1 MAALISQII
10 PKELMSSSES
20 PISFLRRRGEV
31 EKNSFIAL
39 PAKGG
44 TVGSCPEKLRVPTQE
59 GLVRSFTA
67 TAQGGQIL
75 HS

>member
-10 PKELMSSSES
+10 PKELMSSSEP
-20 PISFLRRRGEV
+20 PISFWWGRGEV
-31 EKNSFIAL
+31 EKKSSIVL

-44 TVGSCPEKLRVPTQE
+44 IVGSRPEKLCVPTQK

-67 TAQGGQIL
+67 TAEGWQIL

>member
-1 MAALISQII
+1 
-10 PKELMSSSES
+10 MSSSES
-20 PISFLRRRGEV
+20 PISFLRGREEV

-39 PAKGG
+39 PAKWG
-44 TVGSCPEKLRVPTQE
+44 TVGSWPEKLRVPTQE

-67 TAQGGQIL
+67 TAQGWQIL